1 MDIQL
6 AKDYDPCT
14 EYENDIWSATPKLDG
29 VRGVY
34 CTSILDPHAGLYSRS
49 AKKLHGFESLSRRL
63 SEIAVGAGWTFIDGE
78 LIIPGRKF
86 QYIQGVVTSRAHPDK
101 ERVRFAVFAV
111 RGLYGFKNTHAM
123 VRKMRHVLN
132 VENRDER
139 VYAIPDLLI
148 PNDPESIQDACDDYV
163 RGGFE
168 GVVLRHP
175 DIPYRRGRTNALV
188 RYKPFKEADLTI
200 QGAVEG
206 EGKYAGMLGALELC
220 GIAEGRQVRVK
231 CGTGFEDSERD
242 LTLWE
247 SRIGKPFTVKYQSLT
262 DKEVD
267 GFYSLR
273 FPSAIGFKEDR

>member
-1 MDIQL
+1 MDIQF
-6 AKDYDPCT
+6 AKDYDPST
-14 EYENDIWSATPKLDG
+14 EYENDTWSATPKLDG
-29 VRGVY
+29 VRGIY
-34 CTSILDPHAGLYSRS
+34 YTNKFDPYTGLYSRTS
-49 AKKLHGFESLSRRL
+49 KKLYGFESLTQTL
-63 SEIAVGAGWTFIDGE
+63 SEIAANAGWSFIDGE
-78 LIIPGRKF
+78 LIIPGRTF
-86 QYIQGVVTSRAHPDK
+86 QYIQGVVMSRTHPEKDL
-101 ERVRFAVFAV
+101 VRFAVFAV
-111 RGLYGFKNTHAM
+111 GNPHGFANTHAM
-123 VRKMRHVLN
+123 MREMRHVLN
-132 VENRDER
+132 VANGDER

-200 QGAVEG
+200 QGVVEG

-242 LTLWE
+242 LDLWK
-247 SRIGKPFTVKYQSLT
+247 SRRGKPFTVKYQSLT
-262 DKEVD
+262 DNEVD